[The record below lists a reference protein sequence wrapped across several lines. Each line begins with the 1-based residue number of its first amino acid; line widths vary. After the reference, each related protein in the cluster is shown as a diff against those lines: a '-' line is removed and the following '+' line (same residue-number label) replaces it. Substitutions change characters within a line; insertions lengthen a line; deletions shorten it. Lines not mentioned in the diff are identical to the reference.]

1 MTPRPSPPPARGRRS
16 RPVDAPLLIAAGLH
30 VGVIAGLLAWSLLA
44 PPPPPVVAV
53 FELVSVERPKLRPLA
68 PKTNE
73 APPEKPAEARPPEA
87 PALTPKPSPKPV
99 PPKPAPKNV
108 QTTPPADPTLPV
120 KDVARENT
128 SHTVT
133 VSGTP
138 SNPQLAFWA
147 SRIKRLVERSW
158 NPPQGLEV
166 PGPAKTVIT
175 FEVARSGKISAVTIA
190 ESSGNNLLDDLA
202 RRTILRL
209 EQVPPIP
216 ENFPGDLLKVSYEF
230 IYNDG

>member
-1 MTPRPSPPPARGRRS
+1 MPPRPSPPASRAAS
-16 RPVDAPLLIAAGLH
+16 RPFDAPFLVAAGLH
-30 VGVIAGLLAWSLLA
+30 VGAIAAVVAWSWLA

-53 FELVSVERPKLRPLA
+53 FELVSVDRPKLRPLA
-68 PKTNE
+68 PKTNQ
-73 APPEKPAEARPPEA
+73 APPETPAEARPPEA
-87 PALTPKPSPKPV
+87 PALTPKPAPKPV
-99 PPKPAPKNV
+99 APKPQPKSV
-108 QTTPPADPTLPV
+108 QTTPPSDPALPV
-120 KDVARENT
+120 KDVVRENT
-128 SHTVT
+128 SHNLT

-147 SRIKRLVERSW
+147 SRTKKLVEQRW

-166 PGPAKTVIT
+166 PGKAKTVVT
-175 FEVARSGKISAVTIA
+175 FEVARSGKIGAVTIA
-190 ESSGNNLLDDLA
+190 ESSGNTLLDDLA

-230 IYNDG
+230 IYHGG